1 MKRILLIVLIIS
13 LSVIFI
19 LSGCTK
25 TEYITITD
33 TIVVME
39 TTTVIT
45 SEQSRYSQVVC
56 AAIYDYAIKRFED
69 RGWLPLIAGFGYGS
83 AHIELHFYGEANTEI
98 IEFTQSA
105 IDEIAPGLPLE
116 VYENVVLIEE

>member
-1 MKRILLIVLIIS
+1 MKQISVII
-13 LSVIFI
+13 LSVFLVFVLI

-33 TIVVME
+33 TIVVTE

-45 SEQSRYSQVVC
+45 SDQSRYSQVVC

>member
-1 MKRILLIVLIIS
+1 VKRILLIVLIIS